1 MDVSVII
8 VNYNV
13 EHFLSQCLES
23 VRRGIAHLE
32 SHGKSAEVV
41 VVDNHSLDGSCAM
54 VRTQFPEVKL
64 LALNE
69 NLGFAK
75 ANNLAMKDALGR
87 WVLLL
92 NPDTVIQE
100 STLLQCLTYADSNPK
115 LGGMGVPM
123 VDGNGRYLP
132 ESKRG
137 IPTPAAAFWKI
148 SGLYRM
154 APRSRKLNRYYLG
167 HLPKDETNQIEILS
181 GAFMW
186 MRKQALDQ
194 VGLLD
199 ERYFMYGEDIDLSW
213 RILRGGWENHFFADT
228 SIIHYKGE
236 STKKG
241 SLNYVLVFYRAMQIF
256 AKAHFSG
263 PGARAMHALI
273 QLAIYARASLAIGAR
288 VWRTVQLPL
297 LEWALIWAALTGLLQ
312 GYGAWQS
319 IAYQWELTTPA
330 MALYALT
337 WLVSVKIQGG
347 YDRPWRWGALAK
359 GVITGSLVLLAT
371 YGLLPDGL
379 RFSRAILLLGTLTV
393 PLIFLF
399 TRAVI
404 PALFGS
410 QSDYRPSRLYVA
422 SSTELERI
430 RELLRSQ
437 DVLEPIELGPIFA
450 LNPNDDELQDVQ
462 GYRWLGGVADLHE
475 AIRVHGFN
483 EVVMS
488 GREVSAT
495 QMIQAMSAITDRTV
509 RFRIAWTDGGQ
520 IVGAGGPERGSI
532 TEYQHAI
539 FTPRARRQKRL
550 MDITVSI
557 AVLMA
562 APVFLIR
569 RQLSW
574 LVCAMEVLMIQKT
587 WVGYAVPS
595 ELPGAPQMR
604 SYVFQRVEHVRD
616 RVNQRKL
623 LTYIRDYRWTIDV
636 QVIWEALISHRAI
649 HRHGH
654 N

>member
-1 MDVSVII
+1 VDVSVII

-23 VRRGIAHLE
+23 VRRGIARLVSE
-32 SHGKSAEVV
+32 GKTGEIV

-75 ANNLAMKDALGR
+75 ANNLAMKEAQGR

-100 STLLQCLTYADSNPK
+100 STLLQCLTYADSHPE

-137 IPTPAAAFWKI
+137 IPTPSAAFWKI
-148 SGLYRM
+148 SGLYRL

-167 HLPKDETNQIEILS
+167 HLPENETHPIEILS

-186 MRKQALDQ
+186 MRKEALDQ

-213 RILRGGWENHFFADT
+213 RILKGGWQNHYFAAT

-273 QLAIYARASLAIGAR
+273 QLAIYARASLAIAAR
-288 VWRTVQLPL
+288 VWHAVQLPL

-330 MALYALT
+330 MALYALI
-337 WLVSVKIQGG
+337 WMVSVKIQGG

-359 GVITGSLVLLAT
+359 GVLTGSVVLLAT
-371 YGLLPDGL
+371 YGLLPDEI
-379 RFSRAILLLGTLTV
+379 RFSRAILLIGTVAV
-393 PLIFLF
+393 PLIFML
-399 TRAVI
+399 TRGVF
-404 PALFGS
+404 PAMRGRHA
-410 QSDYRPSRLYVA
+410 DHRPSRLYVA
-422 SSTELERI
+422 GAVELERI

-437 DVLEPIELGPIFA
+437 DVLEPIELGPVYA
-450 LNPNDDELQDVQ
+450 LNPKDGDLQDAH
-462 GYRWLGGVADLHE
+462 GYRWLGGVSDLHE

-488 GREVSAT
+488 GRDVSAT
-495 QMIQAMSAITDRTV
+495 QMIQAMSAMTNRAI

-520 IVGAGGPERGSI
+520 IVGAGGPESGSV
-532 TEYQHAI
+532 TEHQHAI

-550 MDITVSI
+550 TDITIST

-562 APVFLIR
+562 APVLMFRGQGAWLISA
-569 RQLSW
+569 L
-574 LVCAMEVLMIQKT
+574 EVLMIQKT

-595 ELPGAPQMR
+595 ESPEAPQMR
-604 SYVFQRVEHVRD
+604 VYVFQRVEHVRD

-636 QVIWEALISHRAI
+636 QVIWEALISQRAI